1 MSTRVTTFG
10 ASEERVDRTVS
21 RLLFLCYPRVVVSG
35 RVRALSFA
43 ALALATSSFTATAR
57 ADDSLTLAGRWSAS
71 PLTVR
76 WIIGEWGSACGPRP
90 NGGGETA
97 TPVVIAE
104 DGGELTITGG
114 GRVYSTTS
122 CWEQY
127 PGIGR
132 TGHAAS
138 ARSWKTTC
146 RTAPSDP
153 RQASLVTTF
162 TASDTSISFY
172 EAGQYQFI
180 IQGQNCTASVGRYRT
195 YSLLA
200 REGAAPPAPSVAPSA
215 SAAATDQK
223 KPEPLSNRC
232 ANPGPPARLEVR
244 PARKLVRAGE
254 QYTFRA
260 AVSDAS
266 GCAVYQKPT
275 WAIESG
281 ADQADLTGQGTVTI
295 HPNAPEGE
303 VRLAASV
310 GGRSAVVTVE
320 IATAERYDKLL
331 QSGAF
336 NSQGEVDEAAT
347 VAIASQSIG
356 AAPAVAE
363 DRASGRKWTFVGLV
377 ALIALALALAGL
389 FIVSRAR
396 RARARD
402 LADDAARRT
411 RPSAEAPVAVESPL
425 QPPPSETVAP
435 VTPRVPRTICPICG
449 QQYPSESRYCGRDGA
464 TLLPLN

>member
-1 MSTRVTTFG
+1 V
-10 ASEERVDRTVS
+10 ASA
-21 RLLFLCYPRVVVSG
+21 RL
-35 RVRALSFA
+35 RAFSIA
-43 ALALATSSFTATAR
+43 VLALAMSSLAANVR

-76 WIIGEWGSACGPRP
+76 WIIGEWGAACGPRP
-90 NGGGETA
+90 SGGGETA
-97 TPVVIAE
+97 TPVVITE
-104 DGGELTITGG
+104 QGGELTITGG
-114 GRVYSTTS
+114 GRSYTTGS

-132 TGHAAS
+132 TGHAAA

-146 RTAPSDP
+146 RTAAGDP
-153 RQASLVTTF
+153 RQASLVTTL
-162 TASDTSISFY
+162 TATDTSISFY

-195 YSLLA
+195 YSLLS
-200 REGAAPPAPSVAPSA
+200 REGSAPPEPSAPPSA
-215 SAAATDQK
+215 SAVSEPK

-232 ANPGPPARLEVR
+232 AEPGPPARLEVR

-260 AVSDAS
+260 IVSDAS
-266 GCAVYQKPT
+266 GCVLHQKPT

-281 ADQADLTGQGTVTI
+281 AELADLTGLGTVTV

-303 VRLAASV
+303 LRLTASI

-320 IATAERYDKLL
+320 IASAERYDKLL

-347 VAIASQSIG
+347 VAIASQAIG
-356 AAPAVAE
+356 AASAIAE
-363 DRASGRKWTFVGLV
+363 DRASGRKWIFVGLV
-377 ALIALALALAGL
+377 ALLALALALAGI
-389 FIVSRAR
+389 FFFSRAR
-396 RARARD
+396 KARGREA
-402 LADDAARRT
+402 ANDAARRT
-411 RPSAEAPVAVESPL
+411 RPSADAPAAPTPPVALAPAD
-425 QPPPSETVAP
+425 TVAP

>member
-1 MSTRVTTFG
+1 MVRARF
-10 ASEERVDRTVS
+10 
-21 RLLFLCYPRVVVSG
+21 
-35 RVRALSFA
+35 RALSIA
-43 ALALATSSFTATAR
+43 VVALATSSFAANAR

-76 WIIGEWGSACGPRP
+76 WIIGEWGAACGPRP
-90 NGGGETA
+90 SGGGETA
-97 TPVVIAE
+97 TPVVITA
-104 DGGELTITGG
+104 DAGELTITGG
-114 GRVYSTTS
+114 GRSYSTTS

-132 TGHAAS
+132 TGHAA
-138 ARSWKTTC
+138 APRSWKTTC
-146 RTAPSDP
+146 RTAPGDP
-153 RQASLVTTF
+153 RQASLVTTL
-162 TASDTSISFY
+162 TATDTSISFY

-180 IQGQNCTASVGRYRT
+180 INGQNCTASVGRYRT
-195 YSLLA
+195 YSLLSRA
-200 REGAAPPAPSVAPSA
+200 GTELPAAATAAPSA
-215 SAAATDQK
+215 SAASDLK
-223 KPEPLSNRC
+223 KPEPPSNRC

-260 AVSDAS
+260 IVSDAS
-266 GCAVYQKPT
+266 GCVVYQKPT

-281 ADQADLTGQGTVTI
+281 ADEADLGGAGTVTV

-303 VRLAASV
+303 VRLAASI

-347 VAIASQSIG
+347 VAIASQAIG

-377 ALIALALALAGL
+377 GLVALALALAGL
-389 FIVSRAR
+389 FVFGRAR
-396 RARARD
+396 KARRREA
-402 LADDAARRT
+402 ANDAARRT
-411 RPSAEAPVAVESPL
+411 QPSADAPVATAPS
-425 QPPPSETVAP
+425 PPSPASDTVAP